1 MHIFSFEKLDVWK
14 NAIDLAVDVYKSTGV
29 FPKEELYVLTSQ
41 LRRASVSVSSNIAE
55 GNSRETNTEKA
66 RFTTV
71 SYSSLMEVLN
81 QLIIANKL
89 DYISDDEL
97 SKYRDKISLISN
109 QLNNLKKY
117 QINRKK

>member
-14 NAIDLAVDVYKSTGV
+14 NAIDLAVDVYKSTGQ

-81 QLIIANKL
+81 QLIIAKKL
-89 DYISDDEL
+89 GYISDEEL
-97 SKYRDKISLISN
+97 SKYREKISLISN

>member
-14 NAIDLAVDVYKSTGV
+14 NAIDLAVDVYKSTGE

-89 DYISDDEL
+89 GYISDDDL
-97 SKYRDKISLISN
+97 VTYREKISLISN

-117 QINRKK
+117 QVNRKK